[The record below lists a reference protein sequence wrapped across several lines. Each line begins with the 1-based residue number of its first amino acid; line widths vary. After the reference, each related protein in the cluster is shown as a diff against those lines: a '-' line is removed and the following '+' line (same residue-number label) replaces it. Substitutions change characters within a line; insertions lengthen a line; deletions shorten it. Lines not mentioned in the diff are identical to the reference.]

1 MEKKIKVAPSLLSFD
16 FNNLDKDIKR
26 IIKAKADW
34 LHLDIMDGVFVK
46 NISFGLPVVKSI
58 KEQKI
63 FKDVHLMIVNPHLY
77 ADQFINCGS
86 DLITFH
92 LEAYKYKKDVLNL
105 IKQIKK
111 QNTFVGISIKPNT
124 PVEAIYPYL
133 SKIDLVLVMSVEPGF
148 GGQKFIE
155 SSLEKIKNLR
165 NYIDENKL
173 DCLIEVDGGIN
184 EHTTKLVKNAGVDV
198 VVAGSY
204 LADENIKSKI
214 KNMKNN

>member
-1 MEKKIKVAPSLLSFD
+1 
-16 FNNLDKDIKR
+16 
-26 IIKAKADW
+26 
-34 LHLDIMDGVFVK
+34 
-46 NISFGLPVVKSI
+46 
-58 KEQKI
+58 
-63 FKDVHLMIVNPHLY
+63 
-77 ADQFINCGS
+77 
-86 DLITFH
+86 
-92 LEAYKYKKDVLNL
+92 
-105 IKQIKK
+105 
-111 QNTFVGISIKPNT
+111 
-124 PVEAIYPYL
+124 
-133 SKIDLVLVMSVEPGF
+133 MSVEPGF